1 MKRISDNFLTMLLP
15 LTVVAATA
23 FSLVAAV
30 AFRMGAT
37 TAGFVFAT
45 LSIVGWIGL
54 FAEFFLL
61 YDIIIDKWLSKD
73 RSVLTAS
80 WFVISLLLA
89 FILTPDKHTDWST
102 CIIMASLFAVVFLLP
117 CIIGMAYGKQI
128 KSWMLQRC
136 NSLVPKK
143 QQHTDE
149 PIEKQIEALLS
160 ASTPPV
166 TMKQEDEIRH
176 YDSLV
181 SKVQPEQI
189 RRLPE
194 SLQTNDALFLL
205 VLFREDGYLDTDF
218 QPLMKKEDDEINQ
231 TLYAYIASALCAAL
245 KIRKGKWVIFEKFWP
260 LNNGAQLASNF
271 KTAYRDNPSSETRHL
286 RPRRVQEGLTCIIR
300 TILFLVPVTVTRWR
314 DFLCP
319 SENRPVSFRAYKLP
333 CTDYQG
339 LWRVYSSL
347 ILRFCSIYSCIY
359 NPQCSLFV
367 SFIVIVSG

>member
-1 MKRISDNFLTMLLP
+1 MKRLSDNFLTMLLP

-30 AFRMGAT
+30 AFCMGAT

-61 YDIIIDKWLSKD
+61 YNIIIDKWLSKD

-80 WFVISLLLA
+80 WFVLSLLPA
-89 FILTPDKHTDWST
+89 FVFTPDKRMDWST
-102 CIIMASLFAVVFLLP
+102 CIVMVSLFAVLFLLP
-117 CIIGMAYGKQI
+117 CIIGMAYGKLI
-128 KSWMLQRC
+128 KSWLMQRW

-143 QQHTDE
+143 RQHTDE
-149 PIEKQIEALLS
+149 AGEKQIEALLS

-181 SKVQPEQI
+181 SKVQPELV
-189 RRLPE
+189 RKLPE

-205 VLFREDGYLDTDF
+205 VMFREDGYLDTDF
-218 QPLMKKEDDEINQ
+218 RPLMKKEDDEINQ
-231 TLYAYIASALCAAL
+231 TLYAYIACALCAAL
-245 KIRKGKWVIFEKFWP
+245 KIRKGKWIIFEKFWP

-271 KTAYRDNPSSETRHL
+271 KTAYRDNPSEHQRHIAKLLRKATRL
-286 RPRRVQEGLTCIIR
+286 RP
-300 TILFLVPVTVTRWR
+300 
-314 DFLCP
+314 
-319 SENRPVSFRAYKLP
+319 KLD
-333 CTDYQG
+333 TYD
-339 LWRVYSSL
+339 LEEFKKV
-347 ILRFCSIYSCIY
+347 
-359 NPQCSLFV
+359 
-367 SFIVIVSG
+367 

>member
-23 FSLVAAV
+23 FGLVAAV

-37 TAGFVFAT
+37 TAGFVFST

-54 FAEFFLL
+54 VAEFFLL

-102 CIIMASLFAVVFLLP
+102 CIIMVSLFAVVFLLP

-128 KSWMLQRC
+128 KSWLMRRW

-143 QQHTDE
+143 RQHTDE
-149 PIEKQIEALLS
+149 AGEKQIEALLS
-160 ASTPPV
+160 ASTPPSI
-166 TMKQEDEIRH
+166 MKQEDEIRH

-218 QPLMKKEDDEINQ
+218 RPLMKKEDDEINQ
-231 TLYAYIASALCAAL
+231 TLYSYIASALCAAL

-271 KTAYRDNPSSETRHL
+271 KTTYRDNPSQSVSSIHL
-286 RPRRVQEGLTCIIR
+286 SARTNRR
-300 TILFLVPVTVTRWR
+300 
-314 DFLCP
+314 
-319 SENRPVSFRAYKLP
+319 
-333 CTDYQG
+333 
-339 LWRVYSSL
+339 
-347 ILRFCSIYSCIY
+347 
-359 NPQCSLFV
+359 
-367 SFIVIVSG
+367 

>member
-1 MKRISDNFLTMLLP
+1 MKRISDNYLTMLLP

-23 FSLVAAV
+23 FGLVTAV

-61 YDIIIDKWLSKD
+61 YNIIIDKWLSKD

-102 CIIMASLFAVVFLLP
+102 CIIMVSLFAVVFLLP

-128 KSWMLQRC
+128 KSWLLQRW
-136 NSLVPKK
+136 NRLVPKK
-143 QQHTDE
+143 RQYTDE
-149 PIEKQIEALLS
+149 AEEKQIEALLS
-160 ASTPPV
+160 ASTPPA

-176 YDSLV
+176 YDNLV

-218 QPLMKKEDDEINQ
+218 RPLMKKEDDEINQ

-260 LNNGAQLASNF
+260 LNNGAQLASNL
-271 KTAYRDNPSSETRHL
+271 KAASKDNPSEHQRYIAKLLRKATRL
-286 RPRRVQEGLTCIIR
+286 RPRLDTYDLEE
-300 TILFLVPVTVTRWR
+300 FK
-314 DFLCP
+314 
-319 SENRPVSFRAYKLP
+319 KL
-333 CTDYQG
+333 
-339 LWRVYSSL
+339 
-347 ILRFCSIYSCIY
+347 
-359 NPQCSLFV
+359 
-367 SFIVIVSG
+367 